1 MNSSTRRTAKTE
13 IRQFKERLD
22 AYRQEALAFLHRV
35 EEERQNLDNN
45 RPSEVGDF
53 CVQTASRE
61 YLFER
66 SSQQRQML
74 RRVEAA
80 LRRIDSGAFG
90 ECVACGD
97 EINQKRLAAMPWTEF
112 CLRCQEEREQWT
124 RTPHLVENG
133 VRSDGS
139 MR

>member
-13 IRQFKERLD
+13 IRQFKERLES
-22 AYRQEALAFLHRV
+22 YRAEALAFLHRV

-45 RPSEVGDF
+45 RPSEAGDF

-66 SSQQRQML
+66 SSQQRQLL

-80 LRRIDSGAFG
+80 LRRIESGTFG

-97 EINQKRLAAMPWTEF
+97 EINRKRLAAMPWTEF
-112 CLRCQEEREQWT
+112 CLQCQEEREQWT
-124 RTPHLVENG
+124 RTPYLVENG
-133 VRSDGS
+133 GRNDGP

>member
-1 MNSSTRRTAKTE
+1 MSSSTRITAKAE
-13 IRQFKERLD
+13 IRQFKEKLD
-22 AYRQEALAFLHRV
+22 SYREEALAFLQRV
-35 EEERQNLDNN
+35 DEERQNLDNN

-66 SSQQRQML
+66 SSQQRQLL
-74 RRVEAA
+74 RKVEAA
-80 LRRIDSGAFG
+80 LRRIESGTFG

-97 EINQKRLAAMPWTEF
+97 EINRKRLAAMPWTEF
-112 CLRCQEEREQWT
+112 CLHCQEEREQWT
-124 RTPHLVENG
+124 RTPHLVQ
-133 VRSDGS
+133 DGGRNDGP